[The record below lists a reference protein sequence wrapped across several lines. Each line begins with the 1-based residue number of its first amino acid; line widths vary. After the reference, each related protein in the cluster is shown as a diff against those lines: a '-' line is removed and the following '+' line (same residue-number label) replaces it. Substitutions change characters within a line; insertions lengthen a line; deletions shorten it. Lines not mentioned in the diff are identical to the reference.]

1 MIVNSPSMP
10 AKPASADVY
19 DTSADYKKERV
30 SYGSSYSGRYGGGPL
45 LDGTSFEFEN
55 NKLTTAT

>member
-1 MIVNSPSMP
+1 MIVNTPIMP

-30 SYGSSYSGRYGGGPL
+30 SYGYGFN
-45 LDGTSFEFEN
+45 DGS
-55 NKLTTAT
+55 L